1 MDARM
6 TQRDNWMRLAGAG
19 TIGLIWFALRP
30 RSVAFGGL
38 DGDLVANVA
47 MAVFFVVFIGGD
59 YARSLI
65 TPAGSLFIQAVAAL
79 AANAV
84 APGSVAPILVIVIV
98 AQVVFLYRGLQA
110 LAIVLAVNGAL
121 YLVMLGIWKIQW
133 FDALMTVCL
142 YGSFQA
148 FSLLV
153 ASYAR
158 AAEDARNELKEV
170 NAELLATRSLLVEA
184 ARDRER
190 LRLSREL
197 HDVAGHTLTALKL
210 NLRGL
215 ARTADG
221 DARET
226 AERSFELADGL
237 LDDIRALVG
246 NFRENDGFAV
256 DGALRDLTAP
266 FDEPVFE
273 LAVDDH
279 AAIPDFDGART
290 FVGVAREAITNVV
303 RHAGASHCRV
313 ALDSDAGNFRLV
325 VEDDGDGIGQA
336 PPGQGLRGM
345 TERLRALGGSLE
357 IGQRP
362 GGGTRLVATLGSGA

>member
-1 MDARM
+1 MDGM
-6 TQRDNWMRLAGAG
+6 TQRDNWMRVAGVVTVA
-19 TIGLIWFALRP
+19 LIWFALQP
-30 RSVAFGGL
+30 RSEAFGGL
-38 DGDLVANVA
+38 DGNLVANIA
-47 MAVFFVVFIGGD
+47 MAVFLVVAFGGD
-59 YARSLI
+59 YVRDRM
-65 TPAGSLFIQAVAAL
+65 TPAGSLFVQSVAAM

-98 AQVVFLYRGLQA
+98 AQLVFLYRGVQA
-110 LAIVLAVNGAL
+110 LTVVLALNGTL
-121 YLVMLGIWKIQW
+121 FLIMIGIWRLQW

-148 FSLLV
+148 FSLLL

-215 ARTADG
+215 AHDSEG
-221 DARET
+221 DTRET

-273 LAVDDH
+273 LAVGEH
-279 AAIPDFDGART
+279 AAIPDFDVART
-290 FVGVAREAITNVV
+290 LVGVAREAITNVV
-303 RHAGASHCRV
+303 RHADATHCRV
-313 ALDSDAGNFRLV
+313 ALESDAGHFRLV
-325 VEDDGDGIGQA
+325 VEDDGEGIGEA

-357 IGQRP
+357 IGKRP
-362 GGGTRLVATLGSGA
+362 GGGTRLVATLGAGG